1 MTDLSAE
8 RDHDEVVAGSSLGR
22 LDQLML
28 TQEAFKDF
36 IRRRVPTEDIAEDVL
51 QHSLIK
57 AMEQVHTVR
66 NEESLVPWFY
76 RLLRHAIIDYYR
88 SHATEQKKHERFL
101 KELTA
106 TEADR
111 EPSFAEIPP
120 EVCACLTRL
129 LPGLRPAY
137 AEVLRRMDLQG
148 ESIQAVAQ
156 DLNIATNNLTVRL
169 HRARQAMRTSLEAA
183 CGICTKHGCLN
194 CTCD

>member
-1 MTDLSAE
+1 MAE
-8 RDHDEVVAGSSLGR
+8 QSEKGDRDEVVVGSSLGR
-22 LDQLML
+22 LDKLIL
-28 TQEAFKDF
+28 TQDAFKDF
-36 IRRRVPTEDIAEDVL
+36 IGRRVPTEEIAEDLL

-101 KELTA
+101 NELTVS
-106 TEADR
+106 EADK
-111 EPSFAEIPP
+111 EPSFAEIPSD
-120 EVCACLTRL
+120 VCACLTRL

-137 AEVLRRMDLQG
+137 AEVLRKVDLQG

>member
-1 MTDLSAE
+1 MAE
-8 RDHDEVVAGSSLGR
+8 QSEHGDRDEVVVGSSLEQ

-28 TQEAFKDF
+28 AQQTFKDF
-36 IRRRVPTEDIAEDVL
+36 IRRRVPTEDIADDLL

-57 AMEQVHTVR
+57 AVEQVHTVR

-76 RLLRHAIIDYYR
+76 RLLRHTIIDYYR

-101 KELTA
+101 KELTIS
-106 TEADR
+106 EADK

-137 AEVLRRMDLQG
+137 AEVLRRVDLQG

-183 CGICTKHGCLN
+183 CGVCSKHGCLN